1 MEEIKMLYQE
11 SLENKIK
18 VELCYKV
25 IEDNYTKYRLE
36 LYKDLKVKLFEMNK
50 NVKEIYDSFTSDQKI
65 NLMFNNYKEMV
76 VRFMLYKNKFKFLI
90 ENSKSLISDEHL
102 EKMVEDQNEIM
113 KFVEDI
119 NNKIPESKLIEL
131 NNYISEKNIL
141 N

>member
-1 MEEIKMLYQE
+1 MLYQE

-36 LYKDLKVKLFEMNK
+36 LYKELKIKLFDMNK
-50 NVKEIYDSFTSDQKI
+50 KAKEIYDSFTSDQKI
-65 NLMFNNYKEMV
+65 NLMFNNYKEMIV
-76 VRFMLYKNKFKFLI
+76 KFMLYKSKFKFLI
-90 ENSKSLISDEHL
+90 ENSKYLISDEEL